1 MQRAKRRQKI
11 NGTKAKST
19 LYRNMKIFKS
29 ERDKRL
35 ANSILLLVFGIL
47 MMSFSGLAA
56 AIFAYTCGAFFLA
69 IGVFFLFC
77 FFLGFHFFD
86 PLILLQGVLN
96 VIIGILAVA
105 NPDAFMT
112 WVFYVVAIF
121 LAYQGI
127 LETAYSIDLKLLNNK
142 TWWLNLAY
150 GVLMIALS
158 ITTIVLD
165 LTKGVGSNILMIAGG
180 AMLALAGLVELIF
193 IIFLHRNFKRKRD
206 NHDNDHDDKVV
217 AEQ

>member
-1 MQRAKRRQKI
+1 MR
-11 NGTKAKST
+11 
-19 LYRNMKIFKS
+19 IFKS

-35 ANSILLLVFGIL
+35 ANSILLLVLGIL
-47 MMSFSGLAA
+47 MMSFSGLTAT
-56 AIFAYTCGAFFLA
+56 IFAYTCGAFFLVIA
-69 IGVFFLFC
+69 AFFLFC

-96 VIIGILAVA
+96 LIIGILAIA

-127 LETAYSIDLKLLNNK
+127 LETAYSIDLKLLNDK
-142 TWWLNLAY
+142 KWWLNLTY
-150 GVLMIALS
+150 GILMIALS
-158 ITTIVLD
+158 IITIVLE
-165 LTKGVGSNILMIAGG
+165 LTKGVGSNILMIVGG
-180 AMLALAGLVELIF
+180 AMLSLAGLVELVF
-193 IIFLHRNFKRKRD
+193 IVFLHRNFNRKKKD
-206 NHDNDHDDKVV
+206 DDDHDDKVV